1 MTKPTEIA
9 PNNVNALPR
18 AAGRARSPR
27 PTGEEVPVRTFERG
41 EEVVLVVLV
50 NLDDERESD
59 SVEAAKLEY
68 TSRRG
73 LIKLRGEAVFEDP
86 SLIRFHPD
94 GDAEILQR
102 RDFVRVHTPHPV
114 TVESETRG
122 RRRVHTVDLSG
133 CGPRLSDDE
142 TLAVDQTIRFTISVV
157 TTKGSIEGIARV
169 VRIREDGKR
178 ALMFEQIA
186 EHDRQR
192 LILVCVRTHAYGPG
206 ADPRRPGSE
215 QPGPPASED
224 TTMAKDKSNAKG
236 KAKGDKKGKKGKGA
250 ADGISVAGHPR
261 AAAQVRRAKGFGGVT
276 FFLITAYFS
285 FKAQVPADQVAL
297 RALIAGIGEPTC
309 WPGCAR

>member
-9 PNNVNALPR
+9 PNNVTLFP
-18 AAGRARSPR
+18 GSGQGTLTT

-114 TVESETRG
+114 TVESEIEG

-133 CGPRLSDDE
+133 GGMLLSDDE

-157 TTKGSIEGIARV
+157 TTELPIEGIARV
-169 VRIREDGKR
+169 VRVREDGKR

-192 LILVCVRTHAYGPG
+192 LIRFVFECMRTAR
-206 ADPRRPGSE
+206 ARTR
-215 QPGPPASED
+215 
-224 TTMAKDKSNAKG
+224 
-236 KAKGDKKGKKGKGA
+236 GD
-250 ADGISVAGHPR
+250 
-261 AAAQVRRAKGFGGVT
+261 
-276 FFLITAYFS
+276 LI
-285 FKAQVPADQVAL
+285 
-297 RALIAGIGEPTC
+297 
-309 WPGCAR
+309 

>member
-9 PNNVNALPR
+9 PNNVTLFP
-18 AAGRARSPR
+18 GSGQGMLTT

-114 TVESETRG
+114 TVESEIEG

-133 CGPRLSDDE
+133 GGMLLSDDE

-157 TTKGSIEGIARV
+157 TTELPIEGIARV

-192 LILVCVRTHAYGPG
+192 LIRFVFECMRTAR
-206 ADPRRPGSE
+206 ARTR
-215 QPGPPASED
+215 
-224 TTMAKDKSNAKG
+224 
-236 KAKGDKKGKKGKGA
+236 GD
-250 ADGISVAGHPR
+250 
-261 AAAQVRRAKGFGGVT
+261 
-276 FFLITAYFS
+276 LI
-285 FKAQVPADQVAL
+285 
-297 RALIAGIGEPTC
+297 
-309 WPGCAR
+309 

>member
-1 MTKPTEIA
+1 MSKPTEIA
-9 PNNVNALPR
+9 ASNVTLFP
-18 AAGRARSPR
+18 GSGQGTLTT

-50 NLDDERESD
+50 ILDEEREND

-86 SLIRFHPD
+86 SLIHFHPD

-114 TVESETRG
+114 TVESPLEG

-133 CGPRLSDDE
+133 GGMLVADDE
-142 TLAVDQTIRFTISVV
+142 SLAVDQTIRFAISVV
-157 TTKGSIEGIARV
+157 TTELPIEGIARV
-169 VRIREDGKR
+169 VRVREDGKR

-192 LILVCVRTHAYGPG
+192 LIRFVFECMRTAR
-206 ADPRRPGSE
+206 ARTR
-215 QPGPPASED
+215 
-224 TTMAKDKSNAKG
+224 
-236 KAKGDKKGKKGKGA
+236 GD
-250 ADGISVAGHPR
+250 
-261 AAAQVRRAKGFGGVT
+261 
-276 FFLITAYFS
+276 LI
-285 FKAQVPADQVAL
+285 
-297 RALIAGIGEPTC
+297 
-309 WPGCAR
+309 

>member
-9 PNNVNALPR
+9 PNNVTLFP
-18 AAGRARSPR
+18 GSGQGTLTP

-59 SVEAAKLEY
+59 SVDAARLEY

-94 GDAEILQR
+94 GDAEVLQR
-102 RDFVRVHTPHPV
+102 RDFVRVQTPHTV
-114 TVESETRG
+114 TVEAETEG

-133 CGPRLSDDE
+133 GGMLLADDE
-142 TLAVDQTIRFTISVV
+142 TLVVDQTIRFAISIV
-157 TTKGSIEGIARV
+157 TTELPIEGIARV

-178 ALMFEQIA
+178 ALMFDQIA

-192 LILVCVRTHAYGPG
+192 LIRFVFECMRTAR
-206 ADPRRPGSE
+206 ARTR
-215 QPGPPASED
+215 
-224 TTMAKDKSNAKG
+224 
-236 KAKGDKKGKKGKGA
+236 GD
-250 ADGISVAGHPR
+250 
-261 AAAQVRRAKGFGGVT
+261 
-276 FFLITAYFS
+276 LI
-285 FKAQVPADQVAL
+285 
-297 RALIAGIGEPTC
+297 
-309 WPGCAR
+309 